1 MILFGFWATVAL
13 RSDAEIAMAA
23 GKISDGAS
31 RGGVSNN
38 PSKFDKAGAKFK
50 EDHRV
55 TGTDDLDELERET
68 LPALKS
74 PAGKGALSELHYA
87 VTEKVPYAKS
97 YNAGS
102 RRPQPSALVPEPSPR
117 TESRTGLAPSSQPRP
132 IGETIKDGVKEED
145 RLGARTRVGKC
156 TLVFNGNS
164 YWERALRTHEEHDKL
179 HGYRLHVLRLS
190 LLDGVWS
197 KPAYILSLLLR
208 ELAKPEGERLEWL
221 FWVDADTIILNPY
234 VPIET
239 FLPPPGSEFED
250 IHLVCTQDW
259 NGLNNGIFAIRV
271 NRWSVDLFTAILSF
285 RYYRPD
291 AALIFRDQSAMG
303 DLIKEPMFAKHVV
316 SAPQRW
322 FNAYQGEQNE
332 TLAPFQIRRGD
343 LLVHFAGVSEREKR
357 MDVWL
362 ERAESHLDDWEVP
375 LKSTSYPQEAREFW
389 DEQRAARKNRE
400 ERLIEMRDKATIL
413 LTDTDDRLN
422 QYGDRL
428 TDVKR
433 KAISRV
439 RNQLEKVLEAGDWQ
453 QQLVRMEDLTRQLQQ
468 ACDPLK
474 AAAEHSHKLL
484 PTSPHEANVAGEQ
497 ALVQAGHGDETSN
510 PDLLQISATKCCN
523 NADLGQAVN
532 AVTLPRELMQEK
544 LDKQRNA
551 MEVKALEDLEG
562 REAVSVAQE
571 QAQAVTYHAAGILAA
586 APHNHEGN
594 ENEYVFVLEPGST
607 TSSAPIRIVTVDSS
621 TATLL
626 ESSVVWT
633 TASTIANMA
642 GSMATSEW

>member
-1 MILFGFWATVAL
+1 M
-13 RSDAEIAMAA
+13 SEDASP
-23 GKISDGAS
+23 KGAS
-31 RGGVSNN
+31 SD
-38 PSKFDKAGAKFK
+38 PSKSGKAGAKFE

-55 TGTDDLDELERET
+55 TGKDDLDELERET

-74 PAGKGALSELHYA
+74 PAGEGALSELHHA

-102 RRPQPSALVPEPSPR
+102 GRPQPSALVPETTPR
-117 TESRTGLAPSSQPRP
+117 TESRTGLAPSSQPMP
-132 IGETIKDGVKEED
+132 IGETIKNGVKEED

-179 HGYRLHVLRLS
+179 HGYRLHVLRQK

-197 KPAYILSLLLR
+197 KPAYVLSLLLR

-239 FLPPPGSEFED
+239 FLPPPGSEFEN
-250 IHLVCTQDW
+250 IHLVYTQDW

-291 AALIFRDQSAMG
+291 AGLIFRDQSAMG
-303 DLIKEPMFAKHVV
+303 DLIKEPTFAKHVV

-332 TLAPFQIRRGD
+332 TLAPFQIQRGD

-375 LKSTSYPQEAREFW
+375 LKSTSYPQEARAFW
-389 DEQRAARKNRE
+389 VEQRAARKNRE
-400 ERLIEMRDKATIL
+400 ERLIELRDKATIL
-413 LTDTDDRLN
+413 LADTDDRLN
-422 QYGDRL
+422 QYVDRL

-433 KAISRV
+433 KAILRV
-439 RNQLEKVLEAGDWQ
+439 RNQLMKVLEAGDWQ

-474 AAAEHSHKLL
+474 AAAEQSRKLL

-497 ALVQAGHGDETSN
+497 D
-510 PDLLQISATKCCN
+510 KCCD
-523 NADLGQAVN
+523 NADLRQAVN
-532 AVTLPRELMQEK
+532 AVILQVE
-544 LDKQRNA
+544 LDKQRNV
-551 MEVKALEDLEG
+551 MEAKALEDLEG
-562 REAVSVAQE
+562 CKAVKVPHE
-571 QAQAVTYHAAGILAA
+571 QAQAVTSYTARILAA
-586 APHNHEGN
+586 APHDHELT
-594 ENEYVFVLEPGST
+594 ENDQGFALEPGST
-607 TSSAPIRIVTVDSS
+607 TGSAPIRIVGVDSA

-626 ESSVVWT
+626 KFSVVWT
-633 TASTIANMA
+633 TASAIANMA
-642 GSMATSEW
+642 GSTAPSE